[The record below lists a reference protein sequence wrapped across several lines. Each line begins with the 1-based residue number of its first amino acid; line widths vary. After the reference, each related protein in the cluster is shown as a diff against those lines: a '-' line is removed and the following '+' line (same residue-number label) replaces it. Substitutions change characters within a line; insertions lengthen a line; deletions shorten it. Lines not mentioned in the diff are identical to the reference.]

1 MLEITDSAV
10 KQFKKILKDSEVPH
24 YGIRIFAS
32 GGGCCPTYGLDAL
45 EKEEPGDIVIEK
57 DGLKIFIDPNVYND
71 LANAT
76 IDYENGFVI
85 KGMQS
90 SCCG

>member
-10 KQFKKILKDSEVPH
+10 KQFKKILKDSGVSH

-32 GGGCCPTYGLDAL
+32 GGGCCPSYGLDAS
-45 EKEEPGDIVIEK
+45 ENGEPGDIVIDK
-57 DGLKIFIDPNVYND
+57 DGLKIFIEPNVYND
-71 LANAT
+71 LAAAT

-85 KGMQS
+85 KGIQS